1 MPNNLTKGVSMNYF
15 VLLFAFFGLFVS
27 CATSQNREVPIS
39 QAERVKNYQQ
49 FADQIVRQMRGGAT
63 EGEVA
68 EMSMHLIT
76 MARPIINNFQTA
88 YPDCSLLL
96 ETILERSSEITELN
110 LEMIERDYHEGELL
124 PEAPEHCHAAKELI
138 VHPATVVVIAKRGY
152 LQDGKQKIAD
162 EIEEVVEHA
171 TLLY

>member
-1 MPNNLTKGVSMNYF
+1 MVYQTKGVNVNQF
-15 VLLFAFFGLFVS
+15 ILLFVFFGLFFS
-27 CATSQNREVPIS
+27 CATSQNKKFSLS
-39 QAERVKNYQQ
+39 QTERVKDYQQ
-49 FADQIVRQMRGGAT
+49 FADQIVREVKSGAD
-63 EGEVA
+63 EGKVA
-68 EMSMHLIT
+68 EMGMHLIT

-110 LEMIERDYHEGELL
+110 LEMVERGYHEGELL